1 MKSGERWR
9 WSWRGIER
17 EESLAEG
24 VAAAVGLFRGQRW
37 QRTHDKSC

>member
-1 MKSGERWR
+1 MQMELEGKG
-9 WSWRGIER
+9 G
-17 EESLAEG
+17 SLAEG